1 MCKVD
6 RTKVDYGTKVQKCGG
21 YANVSSYFFNKMF
34 KKV

>member
-6 RTKVDYGTKVQKCGG
+6 RTKVDYAANVQKSSGN
-21 YANVSSYFFNKMF
+21 ANVLSYFFNKMF